1 MDRVGIR
8 RQSNREE
15 RRGGEGRGEEEKGGQ
30 GEGGERREGRGGKV
44 RCREEGRGE
53 VGRGVER
60 KGGER
65 RSVSF
70 LLFVQGIVVVDAH
83 LLRASSSMAQ
93 DETRRCTSS
102 PVYSCPSLALG
113 RSCVYS
119 TGLNR
124 LLKKTE

>member
-1 MDRVGIR
+1 V
-8 RQSNREE
+8 Q
-15 RRGGEGRGEEEKGGQ
+15 
-30 GEGGERREGRGGKV
+30 
-44 RCREEGRGE
+44 
-53 VGRGVER
+53 RGVER
-60 KGGER
+60 RGWGEELR
-65 RSVSF
+65 GKLGSAARVSF
-70 LLFVQGIVVVDAH
+70 LIFVQGIVVVDAH